1 MDLLA
6 NILRNNSDIRENFQE
21 HFEKYEVESVK
32 SSFHKV
38 QHYFIGHHYD
48 ASKKSKRR
56 WWCSF
61 SNNDIIAIQIDDPH
75 YKTDE
80 DLLNSYESRDSL
92 KGEELRPNYIK
103 TLRN

>member
-56 WWCSF
+56 WWCSL

-75 YKTDE
+75 YKTDKRFVKFIRK
-80 DLLNSYESRDSL
+80 SRQP
-92 KGEELRPNYIK
+92 KG
-103 TLRN
+103 

>member
-21 HFEKYEVESVK
+21 HFEKYEVELVK

-38 QHYFIGHHYD
+38 EHYFIEHHYD

-56 WWCSF
+56 WGCSF

-75 YKTDE
+75 YKTDKRFVRFIRQ
-80 DLLNSYESRDSL
+80 SRQP
-92 KGEELRPNYIK
+92 KG
-103 TLRN
+103 